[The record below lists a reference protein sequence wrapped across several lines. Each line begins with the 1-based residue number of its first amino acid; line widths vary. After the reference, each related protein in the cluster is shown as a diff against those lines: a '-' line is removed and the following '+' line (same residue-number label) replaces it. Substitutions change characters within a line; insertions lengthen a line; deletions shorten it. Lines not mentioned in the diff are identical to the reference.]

1 MSAQFPEPETV
12 RAALTMATQAP
23 SVHNSQPWHWHVGG
37 RGIDGDPAQV
47 GKVLYQPEAA
57 GHYHL

>member
-23 SVHNSQPWHWHVGG
+23 SVHNSQPWHWHVDG
-37 RGIDGDPAQV
+37 RGID
-47 GKVLYQPEAA
+47 LYADA
-57 GHYHL
+57 SRHL